1 MLNESKKDNSNFSK
15 FKEVLIVCV
24 IGFLII
30 GIIYQFGK
38 NSVSEVYSCVLQ
50 TPIDILGKVI
60 AKRNYKGKG
69 IDVEYLIDKKK
80 YKYKTGI
87 DNKTYNLYQIG
98 DTISV
103 VVCRNDPSKALLK
116 MELSNELIERFV
128 ENRGK

>member
-1 MLNESKKDNSNFSK
+1 MAYESKKDISNFRK
-15 FKEVLIVCV
+15 FKEVLVVC
-24 IGFLII
+24 IFGFLII

-50 TPIDILGKVI
+50 TPFTILGKVT

-69 IDVEYLIDKKK
+69 IDVAYLINKKK
-80 YKYKTGI
+80 YEYKTGI
-87 DNKTYNLYQIG
+87 DIKTYNLYQIG

-116 MELSNELIERFV
+116 IELSSELIERFM
-128 ENRGK
+128 ENKDK